1 MHGLSKSVPTA
12 GAPANELR
20 RGWPLLLAA
29 ALGMIPLQMP
39 MHTAGVFIPVWQAE
53 FGWSRSQIATAMSI
67 YTITLVLL
75 SPFVGAVIDRFGAR
89 IPTTAS
95 LALLVPAFV
104 SFAFVQDS
112 IWSLYLVYAGFAVL
126 GVGTTTVPFC
136 RAIVQQ
142 FDRVR
147 GIALAIAQSA
157 TAISIMVAP
166 ILAYGLLQFFSWRQ
180 AWIYLALMPAV
191 LVPLVFFGLKD
202 RRAVSSGFNAPT
214 GALALTG
221 IEFRDALRMS
231 RLWLFAISFGMFF
244 FATVGLIGQLVPLL
258 GSMGIPTGEAVA
270 YQSVMAV
277 AVLVGRLGTGHL
289 LDRVFASHV
298 YLAVAV
304 IGAAGFLILTFGL
317 VDLVGVAIVCAGLA
331 LGAEIDVASY
341 MVSKYFGVRSYG
353 KLFGIIY
360 AALIAGGVVAHPFF
374 GYVYDQYGDYKYAT
388 LVASIF
394 MMSGGILLF
403 RMPPYPEF
411 EN

>member
-1 MHGLSKSVPTA
+1 MHGLSQPAAVV
-12 GAPANELR
+12 GARAQELR

-39 MHTAGVFIPVWQAE
+39 MHTAGVFIPIWQAE
-53 FGWSRSQIATAMSI
+53 FNWSRSEIATAMSI
-67 YTITLVLL
+67 YTVTLVLL

-89 IPTTAS
+89 IPTTIS

-104 SFAFVQDS
+104 AFSFVGNS
-112 IWSLYLVYAGFAVL
+112 IWSLYLVYAAFAVL

-142 FDRVR
+142 FDQVR

-157 TAISIMVAP
+157 TAISIMIAP
-166 ILAYGLLQFFSWRQ
+166 VLAYGLLQLFSWRQ
-180 AWIYLALMPAV
+180 SWTYLAFLPAI

-202 RRAVSSGFNAPT
+202 RRPASPAFGEPVT
-214 GALALTG
+214 VVALTG
-221 IEFRDALRMS
+221 IAFRDALRMP

-258 GSMGIPTGEAVA
+258 GSMGISTGDAVA

-298 YLAVAV
+298 YLAVAL

-317 VDLVGVAIVCAGLA
+317 IDLVGVAIVCAGLA

-341 MVSKYFGVRSYG
+341 MVSKYFGVKSYG

-360 AALIAGGVVAHPFF
+360 ASLIAGGIVAHPFF

-388 LVASIF
+388 LVSAIL
-394 MMSGGILLF
+394 MVLGGLLLF
-403 RMPPYPEF
+403 RMAPYPKF